1 MRIGIL
7 GGAFNPPH
15 NGHLVIAQDIL
26 DAFKLGKIFF
36 IPTNISPHKENGGIT
51 GEMRLEMVKLAIS
64 DNDAFE
70 VLDLEIRR
78 GGTSFTIDTVRELKK
93 RYPEDEFYLIVGS
106 DLANAFSSWKDSQE
120 LKQELK
126 IIVANRKEYPLKD
139 KNPYLVVDIRQVE
152 VSSSGVRKL
161 LKEGRSIECLAGKN
175 VVDYIQKHNLYK
187 EFPKEKCQGFN
198 SRI

>member
-1 MRIGIL
+1 MKIGIL
-7 GGAFNPPH
+7 GGAFDPPH
-15 NGHLVIAQDIL
+15 NGHLVIAQDTL
-26 DAFKLGKIFF
+26 DAFKLDKIFF

-64 DNDAFE
+64 GNDAFE
-70 VLDLEIRR
+70 VMDLEIRR

-120 LKQELK
+120 LKGELK

-139 KNPYLVVDIRQVE
+139 KNLYLVVDIRQVE

-161 LKEGRSIECLAGKN
+161 LKEGRSIECLAEKN

-187 EFPKEKCQGFN
+187 
-198 SRI
+198 S